1 MLINWTWLRPFPLKY
16 LLSSPNPSQIRSN
29 SNKLSFLTS
38 TEYVPATS
46 LHDWRVKKMKEEDDL
61 KDNCNRLKLLLT
73 TKAQEEQNYMLTAI
87 AKVFQPNTESV
98 PQEDGIGVASCLSS
112 IVSFPEN
119 SRCLWIVCNFVSGH
133 QSRTFLFRWQAVER
147 THSPPLRHHALSSPR
162 SHD

>member
-1 MLINWTWLRPFPLKY
+1 
-16 LLSSPNPSQIRSN
+16 
-29 SNKLSFLTS
+29 
-38 TEYVPATS
+38 
-46 LHDWRVKKMKEEDDL
+46 MKEEDDL

-73 TKAQEEQNYMLTAI
+73 TKAWEEQNYMLTAI

-133 QSRTFLFRWQAVER
+133 
-147 THSPPLRHHALSSPR
+147 
-162 SHD
+162 